1 MEPANENNFIES
13 DENIIAE
20 RSNVNINRSYITSQS
35 FLVGASLI
43 SMFVMNILLAM
54 YMIDAQ
60 KSIKSTTE
68 GSLNLIRQEM
78 RKEKLELEKL
88 TLSRLQTQDD
98 LLETYISLK

>member
-1 MEPANENNFIES
+1 MEPANENNFVES
-13 DENIIAE
+13 DENIVSE
-20 RSNVNINRSYITSQS
+20 RSNININKSYMTSQS

-54 YMIDAQ
+54 YMVEAQ
-60 KSIKSTTE
+60 KYQKDYTE